1 MFTTAT
7 DEVVNRIFNH
17 KPFLEAEIRTMVKD
31 FEEEAKH
38 RTGDIDQMLDSAYE
52 RMKDVKDTQIE
63 CVQDFCD
70 IKLPPLI
77 DRVEQIEEQMNSLLK
92 MEATKKGER
101 KERLDQFITKE
112 NESLIQFMQQMDER
126 IKEIDSSYEKKRE
139 EVHQKYSS
147 KTASD
152 ST

>member
-1 MFTTAT
+1 
-7 DEVVNRIFNH
+7 
-17 KPFLEAEIRTMVKD
+17 MVKD
-31 FEEEAKH
+31 FEEEPKH
-38 RTGDIDQMLDSAYE
+38 RRGDVDQMLDSAYE
-52 RMKDVKDTQIE
+52 RIKDVKDTQIE

-77 DRVEQIEEQMNSLLK
+77 DRVEQIEELMGNLLK
-92 MEATKKGER
+92 MEATKKEER

-112 NESLIQFMQQMDER
+112 NTSLIQFMQQMDER

-147 KTASD
+147 KMAND
-152 ST
+152 SSQ

>member
-1 MFTTAT
+1 M
-7 DEVVNRIFNH
+7 VNRIFNH

-31 FEEEAKH
+31 FEEEPKH
-38 RTGDIDQMLDSAYE
+38 RAGDVDQMLDSAYE
-52 RMKDVKDTQIE
+52 RMKDVKDTQIG

-77 DRVEQIEEQMNSLLK
+77 DRVEQIEELMNSLLK
-92 MEATKKGER
+92 MEFTKKCER

-112 NESLIQFMQQMDER
+112 NESLIQFMEQMDER

-139 EVHQKYSS
+139 EIHQKYSS
-147 KTASD
+147 KTAID
-152 ST
+152 STQ